1 VADRSTQQPAAGA
14 RTRQPITHVSRAGW
28 ASPSDDVRFPPTRAP
43 PMPAWNRRPVAPVRW
58 LRGVGSHLWFSSQL
72 RHQERAEADVSGSR
86 SNAPDPTRAPST
98 TVPACP
104 RSLSSHHTLGRTRR
118 EHLNVLRIL
127 GTMKAAGVP
136 SSYVHVRRHTIRR
149 FRGANRAARTIFGS
163 RLFRRSTTRATHT
176 HGWSNLELRLIPS
189 RGRPCCVHNYGQTC
203 CQIGLAAMI
212 DRASR
217 ASG

>member
-1 VADRSTQQPAAGA
+1 MEPSSRGSCPLAPWCWFASLVLITAPPPGA
-14 RTRQPITHVSRAGW
+14 RRGGRVGLPFQRPRPHPRTIDDRPGLPSISVEPSHVG
-28 ASPSDDVRFPPTRAP
+28 T
-43 PMPAWNRRPVAPVRW
+43 
-58 LRGVGSHLWFSSQL
+58 
-72 RHQERAEADVSGSR
+72 
-86 SNAPDPTRAPST
+86 NA
-98 TVPACP
+98 
-104 RSLSSHHTLGRTRR
+104 TRR